1 MASVMVCALPNRHA
15 FWKVLYIVPL
25 HINYTRALTF
35 ENLRIVKQ
43 QLLDE
48 RQRLTSANMKMAAR
62 VDNMA
67 VELKRLEIERNEF
80 SNVNTILT
88 FQSKYTSTLI
98 F

>member
-1 MASVMVCALPNRHA
+1 
-15 FWKVLYIVPL
+15 
-25 HINYTRALTF
+25 
-35 ENLRIVKQ
+35 LRIVKQ

-88 FQSKYTSTLI
+88 LQSKYTSTLI

>member
-1 MASVMVCALPNRHA
+1 
-15 FWKVLYIVPL
+15 VPL